1 MESLLF
7 LLTACSGGV
16 GGGRWGVNLQVSQA
30 SPGFHSPGYHQAALC
45 VILRV
50 AVLYVP
56 SVLTPTLPRMWLNTL
71 PLTL

>member
-16 GGGRWGVNLQVSQA
+16 GVGGGGVNLQVSQA

-50 AVLYVP
+50 AVLCVP
-56 SVLTPTLPRMWLNTL
+56 SVLSPTLPGMCLNTL